1 MRKGAQM
8 FRAELTVED
17 ARAGMGKIQP
27 QIERYADLIVR
38 KGVNVQRG
46 QEVVV
51 QAPIETAAFA
61 RTLAARA
68 YAAGAGHVTV
78 IWGDDELT
86 RLTYE
91 NVGTV
96 WFETVPEWQRVQL
109 DGLAQAGACF
119 IFVEGADPEAL
130 KGIDP
135 AKPAAASKAR
145 NTQCAAFRRG
155 LDFNIN
161 PWCIAGAPVAA
172 WARHVF
178 PGQADEVA
186 VYRLWCAILAVA
198 RADGED
204 PESAWELH
212 NATFEKNLRFLN
224 EHHFGALRYTS
235 GNGTDLTVGL
245 TDRHLWEGGSA
256 TSLSGVEFFPN
267 IPTEEIFTSPDCR
280 RVDGIV
286 HSALPLVRHGN
297 KIDRFWLRFEGGR
310 VVDFDAEAG
319 RDTLASILDTDEGA
333 RRLGECALISKNTP
347 IRESETLFYDTLY
360 DENASCHLALGAG
373 FPECYE
379 GGSDMTTDQLLERG
393 VNKSSTHVDFM
404 IGTDDLDITGVTP
417 SGEEVPVFVNGQW
430 TWE

>member
-1 MRKGAQM
+1 M
-8 FRAELTVED
+8 FKAELTVED
-17 ARAGMGKIQP
+17 ARAGMKKIQP

-38 KGVNVQRG
+38 KGVNVQAG

-51 QAPIETAAFA
+51 QAPIETAAFT
-61 RTLAARA
+61 RTLVARA

-91 NVGTV
+91 HVDAA
-96 WFETVPEWQRVQL
+96 WFEAVPEWQRLQL
-109 DGLAQAGACF
+109 DSLAEAGACF

-135 AKPAAASKAR
+135 AKPAAASKAK
-145 NTQCAAFRRG
+145 NTQCAVFRRG

-178 PGQADEVA
+178 PGVDDEVA
-186 VYRLWCAILAVA
+186 VYRLWCGILSVA

-204 PESAWELH
+204 PEAAWELH
-212 NATFEKNLRFLN
+212 DATFEKNLRFLN
-224 EHHFGALRYTS
+224 ERHFDALHYTS
-235 GNGTDLTVGL
+235 ENGTDLTVGL
-245 TDRHLWEGGSA
+245 TDKHVWDGGSTA
-256 TSLSGVEFFPN
+256 TPAGVEFFPN
-267 IPTEEIFTSPDCR
+267 IPTEEVFTSPDCE

-286 HSALPLVRHGN
+286 YSALPLVRHGN
-297 KIDRFWLRFEGGR
+297 KIDRFWLRFENGR
-310 VVDFDAEAG
+310 VVDYDAEIG
-319 RDTLASILDTDEGA
+319 RDTLTSILDTDEGA
-333 RRLGECALISKNTP
+333 RRLGEVALISKNTP

-360 DENASCHLALGAG
+360 DENASCHLALGMG
-373 FPECYE
+373 FAECYE
-379 GGSDMTTDQLLERG
+379 GGADMTPEQLRERG

-404 IGTDDLDITGVTP
+404 IGADDLDIMGITA
-417 SGEEVPVFVNGQW
+417 SGEVVPVFVNGQW